1 MRKQDDTTEAAA
13 EWLPIESLTPWADNP
28 RSNAHA
34 VPEVAKSI
42 KRFGFASPIIARPID
57 GGGLEIVAGHTRH
70 KAAQSLGLD
79 RVPVRVM
86 DLDPADAKLLAL
98 ADNRLGELAD
108 WTGGLEDILRELDA
122 DGVDLDGLGWS
133 TEELDALTAP
143 PPIEPDGSEDDVPE
157 LQEEV
162 HSKPGEVYELGPH
175 RLICGDCRDPGV
187 VSALMDGEEIGIGFT
202 SPPYAS
208 QRVYDESSGFKPIP
222 PDEYVE
228 WFEPVQ
234 AGVREHL
241 ADDGSWF
248 VNIKEHCDDGQ
259 RSLYVKDL
267 TIAHVRKWNWMFVDE
282 FAWTRAGVPGGWP
295 NRFKN
300 GWEPVFHFSSNGE
313 IKFRP
318 ANVSTTT
325 DHAFDYSPRN
335 GTSVSGSGL
344 LGKEHASGF
353 RAGMAR
359 PGNVVAI
366 GTGGGSVTGTHSA
379 EFPVSLPAF
388 FIKAYSDPEDLIFDP
403 FMGSGTTLI
412 AAAQE
417 GRRGYGC
424 EISPGYCD
432 IIRRRWTAW
441 AKKHDQDPGPGALE

>member
-13 EWLPIESLTPWADNP
+13 EWLPIESLTPWEDNP
-28 RSNAHA
+28 RDNEHA

-175 RLICGDCRDPGV
+175 RLACGDCTDPAVWDAV
-187 VSALMDGEEIGIGFT
+187 VTDDASDVVLTD
-202 SPPYAS
+202 PPYGLG
-208 QRVYDESSGFKPIP
+208 DTESTKNNYETYQDTAENLRDLAARWLPEARDRAPVVVFTPGNGNARTYPAP
-222 PDEYVE
+222 TWTMA
-228 WFEPVQ
+228 WFTP
-234 AGVREHL
+234 AGVGRGPWGFCCWQPILCYGGDPSL
-241 ADDGSWF
+241 ATGNGCRPD
-248 VNIKEHCDDGQ
+248 
-259 RSLYVKDL
+259 SLVHTESAADVDHPCPKPVKLWVWMVERL
-267 TIAHVRKWNWMFVDE
+267 T
-282 FAWTRAGVPGGWP
+282 
-295 NRFKN
+295 FKTN
-300 GWEPVFHFSSNGE
+300 A
-313 IKFRP
+313 I
-318 ANVSTTT
+318 
-325 DHAFDYSPRN
+325 
-335 GTSVSGSGL
+335 
-344 LGKEHASGF
+344 
-353 RAGMAR
+353 
-359 PGNVVAI
+359 VV
-366 GTGGGSVTGTHSA
+366 
-379 EFPVSLPAF
+379 
-388 FIKAYSDPEDLIFDP
+388 DP
-403 FMGSGTTLI
+403 FGGSGTTLI
-412 AAAQE
+412 ACAMT
-417 GRRGYGC
+417 GRRARLI
-424 EISPGYCD
+424 ELDPRYCD
-432 IIRRRWTAW
+432 VIRRRWTRW
-441 AKKHDQDPGPGALE
+441 AKQHDQDPGPGALE

>member
-28 RSNAHA
+28 RSNDHA

-42 KRFGFASPIIARPID
+42 KRFGFASPIIARPIE
-57 GGGLEIVAGHTRH
+57 GGGLEIIAGHTRH

-143 PPIEPDGSEDDVPE
+143 PPIEPDGSEDDVPD

-175 RLICGDCRDPGV
+175 RLACGDCRDPGV

-222 PDEYVE
+222 PDEYVD

-234 AGVREHL
+234 ANVREHL
-241 ADDGSWF
+241 AADGSWF

-267 TIAHVRKWNWMFVDE
+267 TIAHVR
-282 FAWTRAGVPGGWP
+282 AWGW
-295 NRFKN
+295 RFKDEPIWCHSGKPGRVWSTFKN
-300 GWEPVFHFSSNGE
+300 QWEPVFHYAMQLHPKCRPENVAHPSDCVPQGGGGALSLQQSGE
-313 IKFRP
+313 
-318 ANVSTTT
+318 NVA
-325 DHAFDYSPRN
+325 AFD
-335 GTSVSGSGL
+335 T
-344 LGKEHASGF
+344 A
-353 RAGMAR
+353 AGMAF
-359 PGNVVAI
+359 PGNVIKVGNSEGNHPAAFPI
-366 GTGGGSVTGTHSA
+366 GL
-379 EFPVSLPAF
+379 PVF
-388 FIKAYSDPEDLIFDP
+388 FVKAYTDPGGIVFDP

-412 AAAQE
+412 AADQE

-441 AKKHDQDPGPGALE
+441 AKDHGQEPGPGALE